1 MELYRPGNA
10 EYAGYDLRLYF
21 GPLSDRY
28 LSRPEALIKPG
39 DLRRR
44 ERYYFIAPS
53 RISLSFSPR
62 VMLC

>member
-1 MELYRPGNA
+1 M
-10 EYAGYDLRLYF
+10 
-21 GPLSDRY
+21 S
-28 LSRPEALIKPG
+28 SIKPG

-44 ERYYFIAPS
+44 ERHYFIAPS